1 MKSIFRRRFLAA
13 TLSGLFLSGEFFVGF
28 GAVRAADSDVKINEV
43 MFAPSDSVEWVELY
57 NGGLASV
64 DLASWSLSDEDGG
77 AEYTFP
83 AALELPRDSYLV
95 IRSDEG
101 TDDNDFSDGQGV
113 IYANHG
119 SDYANSGDQVALY
132 DGASQIVDF
141 VAWGSPAGIDIAAAA
156 EVDLWTE
163 DDYVDTDDLK
173 AGESIG
179 LVADGQDN
187 DTSADW
193 RIFSPATPGETNVNA
208 IIEYSDQ
215 IRLNEILPNPA
226 TDESTKEFIELYNA
240 GDVAVDLA
248 GWILGDASTTT
259 YTIAGTDFDLTTVAA
274 GGYFTIYRA
283 QSRLALN
290 NSGDSVKLYQP
301 DQNLL
306 NSVTYVES
314 AKDDV
319 SYNFAANSWQWSTKL
334 TPGAANQV
342 ETPNN
347 VPRAEA
353 GSNQSVKVGEK
364 VTLDGTDSSD
374 PDDDQ
379 LTCVWDFG
387 DDGQG
392 NGCTITHAY
401 TKAGS
406 YTAKLTVSDGRG
418 SSDSDTVKITVST
431 NKDSEENDDGKDDD
445 SDSDSDDSSDD
456 STETK
461 EPTGPFSWEV
471 IVTEF
476 LPNPAGSDTDDKG
489 EFVEIHNKGAT
500 TVDLASWQL
509 DDEEGGSSPHTIP
522 DDTVIKPGEYLA
534 FYRGE
539 TKLSI
544 NNSGDSVRILHP
556 DGKVADSVTYE
567 GKAEENQAY
576 ARDEQ
581 SEWTWTTSPTPG
593 KANQINQS
601 ENEDKDDS
609 DTSTD
614 STESDTPSKDSTPTQ
629 TTDKDKESTE
639 AEILTIKQAKTQ
651 AKNTKV
657 VVAGVVTVPP
667 KILGDTYI
675 YIQDKTGGIQIYFS
689 KKDFPDLKLGNQV
702 KVSGKVSES
711 SGEKKINIAEQK
723 DVLVTGLG
731 DLPSPAF
738 LSTGGVKE
746 QFVGQLIKVTGQLT
760 KSSGTTFYINDG
772 SGEIKISLQKSANLK
787 KPEWKKEDWVTI
799 TGVVGKT
806 SAGLRVLPR
815 YQEDLQTGKAA
826 TGEEGKI
833 PAVGAGILSGL
844 LLSIFLVIASVA
856 SKSNVLTFNFYQ
868 YLHQLNES
876 AWSFLFLTIWL
887 L

>member
-1 MKSIFRRRFLAA
+1 MKRIFWRRFCAA
-13 TLSGLFLSGEFFVGF
+13 TLSTLLLGGEFFVGLSV
-28 GAVRAADSDVKINEV
+28 VRAIDNDVKINEV
-43 MFAPSDSVEWVELY
+43 MFAPSNSVEWVELY
-57 NGGLASV
+57 NGGPAGV
-64 DLASWSLSDEDGG
+64 DLASWSLSDEDGS

-95 IRSDEG
+95 IRSDNG
-101 TDDNDFSDGQGV
+101 TDDTDFSDGQGV

-132 DGASQIVDF
+132 NGASQIVDF

-193 RIFSPATPGETNVNA
+193 RIFSLATPGETNVNA

-215 IRLNEILPNPA
+215 IRLNEILPNPT
-226 TDESTKEFIELYNA
+226 TDESSTEFIELYNA
-240 GDVAVDLA
+240 STTAVDLA

-259 YTIAGTDFDLTTVAA
+259 YTIATTDFDSTTIAA
-274 GGYFTIYRA
+274 GGYFIIYRA
-283 QSRLALN
+283 QSKLALN
-290 NSGDSVKLYQP
+290 NSGDSVELYQP

-306 NSVTYVES
+306 DSVTYSES

-319 SYNFAANSWQWSTKL
+319 SYNFAAGSWQWSTKS

-347 VPRAEA
+347 TPRAEA
-353 GSNQSVKVGEK
+353 GSNQSALVGEK

-379 LTCVWDFG
+379 LTCAWDFG
-387 DDGQG
+387 DGGQG
-392 NGCTITHAY
+392 NGCLATHAY
-401 TKAGS
+401 SKAGS
-406 YTAKLTVSDGRG
+406 YMAKLTVSDSRG
-418 SSDSDTVKITVST
+418 GSDSDTVKITVST

-445 SDSDSDDSSDD
+445 SDSDSDDGSDD
-456 STETK
+456 STESK
-461 EPTGPFSWEV
+461 EPAEPFSSDV
-471 IVTEF
+471 ILTEF
-476 LPNPAGSDTDDKG
+476 LPNPTGSDTDDKG

-567 GKAEENQAY
+567 GKAEDGQTY

-581 SEWTWTTSPTPG
+581 GEWGWTTNPTPG
-593 KANQINQS
+593 KANKIDQP
-601 ENEDKDDS
+601 EDEGEDDS
-609 DTSTD
+609 GTSTD

-629 TTDKDKESTE
+629 TTDKDEESTE
-639 AEILTIKQAKTQ
+639 AGILTIKQAKTQ

-657 VVAGVVTVPP
+657 VVAGAVVVPP
-667 KILGDTYI
+667 KILSDTYL
-675 YIQDKTGGIQIYFS
+675 YIQDKTSGIQIYFS
-689 KKDFPDLKLGNQV
+689 KKDFPDLKLGDQV

-723 DVLVTGLG
+723 DVLVTGSG

-772 SGEIKISLQKSANLK
+772 SGEVKISLQKSAGLK
-787 KPEWKKEDWVTI
+787 KPEWKKDDWVTI
-799 TGVVGKT
+799 TGIVGKT
-806 SAGLRVLPR
+806 SSGLRVLPR
-815 YQEDLQTGKAA
+815 YQEDLQSGKAIA
-826 TGEEGKI
+826 GEEGKI
-833 PAVGAGILSGL
+833 PAAGAGMLSGL
-844 LLSIFLVIASVA
+844 LLSIFLLIAA
-856 SKSNVLTFNFYQ
+856 N
-868 YLHQLNES
+868 LNKFH
-876 AWSFLFLTIWL
+876 SFILDLYCHYCRLRRSLF
-887 L
+887 